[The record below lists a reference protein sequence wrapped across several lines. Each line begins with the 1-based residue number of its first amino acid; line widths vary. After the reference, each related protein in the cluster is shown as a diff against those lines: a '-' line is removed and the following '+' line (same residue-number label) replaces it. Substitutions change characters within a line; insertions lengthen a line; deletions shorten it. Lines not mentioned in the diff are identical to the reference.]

1 MLKRKKKKKKKEGR
15 KEGRRKEG
23 KIFPYAKGG
32 VCKEI
37 VSQKQIC
44 KNFMS
49 SEAHPML
56 PHLYFLVGPN
66 SKI

>member
-15 KEGRRKEG
+15 KEG
-23 KIFPYAKGG
+23 KIFPYAKG

>member
-23 KIFPYAKGG
+23 KIFPYVKG